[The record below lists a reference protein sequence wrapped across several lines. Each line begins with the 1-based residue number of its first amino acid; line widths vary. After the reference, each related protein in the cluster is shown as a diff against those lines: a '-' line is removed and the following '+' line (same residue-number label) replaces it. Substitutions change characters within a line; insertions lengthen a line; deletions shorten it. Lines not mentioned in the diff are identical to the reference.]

1 MSSEITNVSTLASV
15 AAVRIDRRVQGEN
28 NLQDTNTV
36 VRATAS
42 DSASDESGPA
52 GIKKANTAQSLKTVK
67 NATDTANSYL
77 QAVNRNLEFKVDS
90 STQEVVVKVVDSAN
104 GKVVRQ
110 IPSEEI
116 LTFIKRLQELD
127 GQNGSILQDRA

>member
-15 AAVRIDRRVQGEN
+15 AAVKIDRRVQDET
-28 NLQDTNTV
+28 NLQGVSSADGKAV
-36 VRATAS
+36 AES
-42 DSASDESGPA
+42 DGSAA
-52 GIKKANTAQSLKTVK
+52 AKKPSAQQTLKAVK
-67 NATDTANSYL
+67 NATDTANPYL

-90 STQEVVVKVVDSAN
+90 STKEVVVKVVDSAN

-116 LTFIKRLQELD
+116 LSFIKRLKELD

>member
-15 AAVRIDRRVQGEN
+15 AAVKIDRRVQDET
-28 NLQDTNTV
+28 NLQGVSLADKSLTSESD
-36 VRATAS
+36 AS
-42 DSASDESGPA
+42 GSAGNKRPSVQ
-52 GIKKANTAQSLKTVK
+52 QSLKTVR

-77 QAVNRNLEFKVDS
+77 QAVNRNLEFKVDD
-90 STQEVVVKVVDSAN
+90 STKEVVVKVVDSAN

-116 LTFIKRLQELD
+116 LTFIKRLKELD

>member
-36 VRATAS
+36 VRATVS
-42 DSASDESGPA
+42 DSDESGPA

-67 NATDTANSYL
+67 NVTDTANPYL